1 MVLSENFHFKPF
13 PNSRTKRERDR
24 TQREREI
31 APKERSNPEPRALR
45 LRTLRLCCLTERSNQ
60 TQIAPREIAG
70 EPRALRFRR
79 STERLHRTERDRRWT
94 QSLDHAFDFVEIAPQ
109 DRTEMAPIA
118 LRLQLRNGWVLMNLT
133 GFDEFFLVGFCFCVY
148 LLRNGI
154 IYLFG
159 SWENVRNKKKMC
171 FLYYF
176 QQHNQTL
183 ENIFQSIFWNATKHL
198 KIFFFSKNSISGK
211 YLFSGKYF
219 TWTKHSLNM
228 EGEMASSRSFLQI
241 LFRQVTVSFTSHH
254 PKHGLTIPSPLLD
267 VLSFFPSL
275 A

>member
-1 MVLSENFHFKPF
+1 MGRKWFEVKIFTSNHF
-13 PNSRTKRERDR
+13 RTHA
-24 TQREREI
+24 QREREI
-31 APKERSNPEPRALR
+31 APRERSNPEPRALR
-45 LRTLRLCCLTERSNQ
+45 LRTLQLRCLTERSNR

-70 EPRALRFRR
+70 EPKALRLRR
-79 STERLHRTERDRRWT
+79 STERSNRTERDRRWT
-94 QSLDHAFDFVEIAPQ
+94 QSLDHAFDFVEIPPQ

-183 ENIFQSIFWNATKHL
+183 ENIL
-198 KIFFFSKNSISGK
+198 
-211 YLFSGKYF
+211 
-219 TWTKHSLNM
+219 
-228 EGEMASSRSFLQI
+228 
-241 LFRQVTVSFTSHH
+241 
-254 PKHGLTIPSPLLD
+254 PKHFLECNQTLENIFL
-267 VLSFFPSL
+267 FQK
-275 A
+275 

>member
-1 MVLSENFHFKPF
+1 
-13 PNSRTKRERDR
+13 
-24 TQREREI
+24 
-31 APKERSNPEPRALR
+31 
-45 LRTLRLCCLTERSNQ
+45 
-60 TQIAPREIAG
+60 
-70 EPRALRFRR
+70 
-79 STERLHRTERDRRWT
+79 
-94 QSLDHAFDFVEIAPQ
+94 
-109 DRTEMAPIA
+109 MAPIA

-228 EGEMASSRSFLQI
+228 EGEMASSRSLLQI
-241 LFRQVTVSFTSHH
+241 LFRQVTVSLTSHH